1 MEHIH
6 NQCVWFNSHIKIDN
20 HIIFNKRLY
29 HKDVIYVHQF
39 FNEQGEILSQDNF
52 QYQYNVN
59 INYLDYY
66 SIISAFPQHWKR
78 VLRDK
83 HNNNNNDTTKVQHT
97 PLLALIQKTT
107 CL

>member
-1 MEHIH
+1 MKENTNKIH
-6 NQCVWFNSHIKIDN
+6 NQCVWFNSHIQIDN

-39 FNEQGEILSQDNF
+39 FNEQVEILTQDNF

-66 SIISAFPQHWKR
+66 SIISGLEEGITR
-78 VLRDK
+78 
-83 HNNNNNDTTKVQHT
+83 
-97 PLLALIQKTT
+97 
-107 CL
+107 